1 MYLVGILSLRRL
13 SNPFKSIVAL
23 RAASEIFQMLGNNDK
38 SQQYNVRLL
47 SPFIIEANLI
57 YISAAVYR
65 HLIPGAVAENRA
77 RIGSISL
84 HAFLWKQHFVSVAFA
99 LTVMTLR

>member
-1 MYLVGILSLRRL
+1 
-13 SNPFKSIVAL
+13 
-23 RAASEIFQMLGNNDK
+23 MLGNNDK